1 MNSKSNEL
9 LSDSQS
15 FEYAL
20 ENIFM
25 NDPKTQENNN
35 SFFIPL
41 TSFEPQIKINFIYNI
56 EKKFFVILLHFQLI
70 FVMMFYKKKI

>member
-41 TSFEPQIKINFIYNI
+41 TSFEPQIII
-56 EKKFFVILLHFQLI
+56 VIF
-70 FVMMFYKKKI
+70 K

>member
-15 FEYAL
+15 FEYAF
-20 ENIFM
+20 EKIFT
-25 NDPKTQENNN
+25 NEPKAQENNN
-35 SFFIPL
+35 SYFDSFNL
-41 TSFEPQIKINFIYNI
+41 FEPQIKINFIYNI

-70 FVMMFYKKKI
+70 FVMMF